1 MDMSDNTAPAEG
13 GKKIIILCEKVSK
26 EDIKV
31 RFFDYNGWEEWA
43 DLGPAG
49 VHKQYAISL
58 TAPRYSDPGIT
69 EAVRVGVELGVR
81 DRAVLCN
88 PAQERAGAS
97 GGGGQCDGAGAGRR
111 PGPGDL

>member
-43 DLGPAG
+43 DFGSSG

-58 TAPRYSDPGIT
+58 SAPRYNSYRYRFSLIL
-69 EAVRVGVELGVR
+69 VISFQSR
-81 DRAVLCN
+81 
-88 PAQERAGAS
+88 
-97 GGGGQCDGAGAGRR
+97 
-111 PGPGDL
+111 